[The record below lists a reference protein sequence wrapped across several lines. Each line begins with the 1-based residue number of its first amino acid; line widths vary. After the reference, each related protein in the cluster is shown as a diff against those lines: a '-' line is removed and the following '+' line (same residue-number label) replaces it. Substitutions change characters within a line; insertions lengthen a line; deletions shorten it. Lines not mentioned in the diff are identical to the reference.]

1 MKRAFSFPFILFML
15 FHSLIAMAQAD
26 SISNVPFSIG
36 ETHTFRSQ
44 ILAEKRILNIV
55 LPDKFDKQKAYPVIY
70 LLDGSVNEDI
80 IHISGLVQ
88 FFNMMFQMPDFIVVG
103 IANTDRKRDFT
114 FPTSLKDLKE
124 KYPTTGGSASFIAF
138 IEKELQPYIN
148 STFKTTGIKYLVGQS
163 LGGLLATE
171 ILLKKPWLFSHYFI
185 VSPSLWWNNETL
197 LDESRSLLQNQPD
210 TGLYVYVSVGS
221 EGRLMESA
229 AEKLVKVLKKSGKK
243 NLTVDYM
250 PLPKENHATILH
262 NSIYEAFKIQ
272 FPYKEP

>member
-1 MKRAFSFPFILFML
+1 MKPVLPFFLFML
-15 FHSLIAMAQAD
+15 FHSFITRAQSD
-26 SISNVPFSIG
+26 SITNVPFTIG

-44 ILAEKRILNIV
+44 ILAEKRVLNIV
-55 LPDKFDKQKAYPVIY
+55 LPENFDKQKSYPVIY

-88 FFNMMFQMPDFIVVG
+88 FFNMMYQMPDFIVVG

-114 FPTSLKDLKE
+114 FPTSLKDLKD

-138 IEKELQPYIN
+138 IEKEVLPYIN
-148 STFKTTGIKYLVGQS
+148 SNFKTTGIKYLVGQS

-171 ILLKKPWLFSHYFI
+171 ILLKKPWLFTHYFI
-185 VSPSLWWNNETL
+185 ISPSLWWNNESL
-197 LDESRSLLQNQPD
+197 LDESKSLLQQQAD
-210 TGLYVYVSVGS
+210 TDLYVYVSVGS
-221 EGRLMESA
+221 EGIMMESV

-243 NLTVDYM
+243 NLTVDFM

>member
-1 MKRAFSFPFILFML
+1 MKPVFPVLIYLL
-15 FHSLIAMAQAD
+15 FHSLIAGAQPD
-26 SISNVPFSIG
+26 SSTNVPFTIG
-36 ETHTFRSQ
+36 EIHSFRSQ
-44 ILAEKRILNIV
+44 ILGEKRILNIV
-55 LPDKFDKQKAYPVIY
+55 LPGQYDKQKAYPVIY

-88 FFNMMFQMPDFIVVG
+88 FFNMMFQMPGFIVVG

-124 KYPTTGGSASFIAF
+124 KYPTTGGSAAF
-138 IEKELQPYIN
+138 ITFIENEVQPYIN
-148 STFKTTGIKYLVGQS
+148 SNFKTTGIRYLVGQS

-185 VSPSLWWNNETL
+185 VSPSLWWNNESL
-197 LDESRSLLQNQPD
+197 LDESKSLLQNQPD
-210 TGLYVYVSVGS
+210 TARYVYVSVGS
-221 EGRLMESA
+221 EGRMMESA
-229 AEKLVKVLKKSGKK
+229 AEKLVKTLKKSGKK
-243 NLTVDYM
+243 NLVVDFM

-262 NSIYEAFKIQ
+262 NSMYEAFKIL

>member
-1 MKRAFSFPFILFML
+1 MKPALPFILFLL
-15 FHSLIAMAQAD
+15 FHSCIAQAQTD
-26 SISNVPFSIG
+26 SITKVPFSIG
-36 ETHTFRSQ
+36 ETHTFWSQ
-44 ILAEKRILNIV
+44 MLTEKRTLNIV
-55 LPDKFDKQKAYPVIY
+55 LPGNYDKQKAYPVIY

-88 FFNMMFQMPDFIVVG
+88 FFNMMFQMPDFIIVG

-114 FPTSLKDLKE
+114 FPTSLKDLKD
-124 KYPTTGGSASFIAF
+124 KYPTTGGSTSFIAF
-138 IEKELQPYIN
+138 IEKEVQPYIYAN
-148 STFKTTGIKYLVGQS
+148 FKTTGLKYLVGQS

-185 VSPSLWWNNETL
+185 ISPSLWWNNESL
-197 LDESRSLLQNQPD
+197 LDESKSLLQKQAD
-210 TGLYVYVSVGS
+210 TDLYVYVSVGS
-221 EGRLMESA
+221 EGKMMETV

-243 NLTVDYM
+243 NLTVDFM

-262 NSIYEAFKIQ
+262 NSIYEAFRIQ

>member
-1 MKRAFSFPFILFML
+1 MKRALPFPLILFML
-15 FHSLIAMAQAD
+15 FHTLIAKAQAD

-44 ILAEKRILNIV
+44 ILSEKRILNIV
-55 LPDKFDKQKAYPVIY
+55 LPAKFDKQKAYPVIY

-88 FFNMMFQMPDFIVVG
+88 FFNMMYQMPDYIVVG

-138 IEKELQPYIN
+138 IEKEVQPYIN

-185 VSPSLWWNNETL
+185 ISPSLWWNNESL
-197 LDESRSLLQNQPD
+197 LDESKSLLQDQPNTD
-210 TGLYVYVSVGS
+210 LYVYVSVGS

>member
-1 MKRAFSFPFILFML
+1 MKPVFPVLIYLL
-15 FHSLIAMAQAD
+15 FHSLIAGAQPD
-26 SISNVPFSIG
+26 SSTNVPFTIG
-36 ETHTFRSQ
+36 EIHSFRSQ
-44 ILAEKRILNIV
+44 ILGEKRILNIV
-55 LPDKFDKQKAYPVIY
+55 LPGQYDKQKAYPVIY

-88 FFNMMFQMPDFIVVG
+88 FFNMMFQMPGFIVVG

-124 KYPTTGGSASFIAF
+124 KYPTTGGSAAF
-138 IEKELQPYIN
+138 ITFIENEVQPYIN
-148 STFKTTGIKYLVGQS
+148 SNFKTTGIRYLVGQS

-185 VSPSLWWNNETL
+185 ISPSLWWNNESL
-197 LDESRSLLQNQPD
+197 LDESKSLLQKQPD
-210 TGLYVYVSVGS
+210 TDLYVYVSVGS

-243 NLTVDYM
+243 NLTVDFM

>member
-1 MKRAFSFPFILFML
+1 MKPVFPVLIYLL
-15 FHSLIAMAQAD
+15 FHSLIAGAQPD
-26 SISNVPFSIG
+26 SSTNVPFTIG
-36 ETHTFRSQ
+36 EIHSFRSQ
-44 ILAEKRILNIV
+44 ILGEKRILNIV
-55 LPDKFDKQKAYPVIY
+55 LPGRYDKQKAYPVIY

-88 FFNMMFQMPDFIVVG
+88 FFNMMFQMPGFIVVG

-124 KYPTTGGSASFIAF
+124 KYPTTGGSAAF
-138 IEKELQPYIN
+138 ITFIENEVQPYIN
-148 STFKTTGIKYLVGQS
+148 SNFKTTGIRYLVGQS

-185 VSPSLWWNNETL
+185 VSPSLWWNNESL
-197 LDESRSLLQNQPD
+197 LDESKSLLQNQPD
-210 TGLYVYVSVGS
+210 TARYVYVSVGS
-221 EGRLMESA
+221 EGRMMESA
-229 AEKLVKVLKKSGKK
+229 AEKLVKTLKKSGKK
-243 NLTVDYM
+243 NLVVDFM

-262 NSIYEAFKIQ
+262 NSMYEAFKIL

>member
-1 MKRAFSFPFILFML
+1 MKPVFPVLIYLL
-15 FHSLIAMAQAD
+15 FHSLIAGAQPD
-26 SISNVPFSIG
+26 SSTNVPFTIG
-36 ETHTFRSQ
+36 EIHSFRSQ
-44 ILAEKRILNIV
+44 ILGEKRILNIV
-55 LPDKFDKQKAYPVIY
+55 LPGQYDKQKAYPVIY

-88 FFNMMFQMPDFIVVG
+88 FFNMMFQMPGFIVVG

-124 KYPTTGGSASFIAF
+124 KYPTTGGSAAF
-138 IEKELQPYIN
+138 ITFIENEVQPYIN
-148 STFKTTGIKYLVGQS
+148 SNFKTTGIRYLVGQS

-185 VSPSLWWNNETL
+185 VSPSLWWNNESL
-197 LDESRSLLQNQPD
+197 LDESKSLLQNQPD

-243 NLTVDYM
+243 NLTVDFM

>member
-1 MKRAFSFPFILFML
+1 MKPVFPVLIYLL
-15 FHSLIAMAQAD
+15 FHSLIAGAQPD
-26 SISNVPFSIG
+26 SSTNVPFTIG
-36 ETHTFRSQ
+36 EIHSFRSQ
-44 ILAEKRILNIV
+44 ILGEKRILNIV
-55 LPDKFDKQKAYPVIY
+55 LPGQYDKQKAYPVIY

-88 FFNMMFQMPDFIVVG
+88 FFNMMFQMPGFIVVG

-124 KYPTTGGSASFIAF
+124 KYPTTGGSAAF
-138 IEKELQPYIN
+138 ITFIENEVQPYIN
-148 STFKTTGIKYLVGQS
+148 SNFKTTGIRYLVGQS

-185 VSPSLWWNNETL
+185 VSPSLWWNNESL
-197 LDESRSLLQNQPD
+197 LDESKSLLQKQPD
-210 TGLYVYVSVGS
+210 TDLYVYVSVGS

-243 NLTVDYM
+243 NLTVDFM

>member
-1 MKRAFSFPFILFML
+1 MKPVFPVLIYLL
-15 FHSLIAMAQAD
+15 FHSLIAGAQPD
-26 SISNVPFSIG
+26 SSTNVPFTIG
-36 ETHTFRSQ
+36 EIHSFRSQ
-44 ILAEKRILNIV
+44 ILGEKRILNIV
-55 LPDKFDKQKAYPVIY
+55 LPGQYDKQKAYPVIY

-88 FFNMMFQMPDFIVVG
+88 FFNMMFQMPGFIVVG

-124 KYPTTGGSASFIAF
+124 KYPTTGGSAAF
-138 IEKELQPYIN
+138 ITFIENEVQPYIN
-148 STFKTTGIKYLVGQS
+148 SNFKTTGIRYLVGQS

-185 VSPSLWWNNETL
+185 ISPSLWWNNESL
-197 LDESRSLLQNQPD
+197 LDESKSLLQKQPD
-210 TGLYVYVSVGS
+210 TDLYVYVSVGS

-243 NLTVDYM
+243 NLTVDFM

-262 NSIYEAFKIQ
+262 NSIYEAFKIE

>member
-1 MKRAFSFPFILFML
+1 MKPVFPVLIYLL
-15 FHSLIAMAQAD
+15 FHSLIAGAQPD
-26 SISNVPFSIG
+26 SSTNVPFTIG
-36 ETHTFRSQ
+36 EIHSFRSQ
-44 ILAEKRILNIV
+44 ILGEKRILNIV
-55 LPDKFDKQKAYPVIY
+55 LPGQYDKQKAYPVIY

-88 FFNMMFQMPDFIVVG
+88 FFNMMFQMPDFIIVG

-114 FPTSLKDLKE
+114 FPTRLKDLKE
-124 KYPTTGGSASFIAF
+124 KYPTTGGAASFIEF
-138 IEKELQPYIN
+138 IEKEVQPFIN
-148 STFKTTGIKYLVGQS
+148 STFKTTGIRYLVGQS

-185 VSPSLWWNNETL
+185 VSPSLWWNNESL
-197 LDESRSLLQNQPD
+197 LDESKSLLQNQPD

-243 NLTVDYM
+243 NLTVDFM

-262 NSIYEAFKIQ
+262 NSIYEAFKIE